1 MPVPV
6 IASVA
11 GRAAGQLLC
20 EVGTNVAFEECNEYC
35 QGRGQEKEDEEQGSP
50 KKSNTEDP
58 NEDSN
63 RTLQVS
69 NKARPVGL
77 MPQRQESTT
86 LFAKSIA
93 YRQTEVDDA
102 TFKEDENSV
111 NETMKK
117 TTVHHAKDGED
128 SVFEVSV

>member
-20 EVGTNVAFEECNEYC
+20 EVGTNMAFEECNEYC
-35 QGRGQEKEDEEQGSP
+35 HGRGQEKEDEEQGSP
-50 KKSNTEDP
+50 KKNNTEDP

-63 RTLQVS
+63 RTLQAS
-69 NKARPVGL
+69 NKARPVDL
-77 MPQRQESTT
+77 VPQRQESTT
-86 LFAKSIA
+86 MFARSKTKE
-93 YRQTEVDDA
+93 QTEVDDA
-102 TFKEDENSV
+102 TFKEDEISV
-111 NETMKK
+111 NKNMKR